1 MACVDFFYIVTN
13 TVELKF
19 HASSSILAIS
29 ALLSKFLV
37 ANKKKI
43 YFTKESLIIIA
54 VKYQSNDLVISF
66 IKGTVQQD
74 FDF

>member
-37 ANKKKI
+37 TNKKKKI
-43 YFTKESLIIIA
+43 FYKIIIA